1 MTVLLGNRNITLLLA
16 CCMVFG
22 LVLSLSMLL
31 LPLYVL
37 SFLESAL
44 ILAVVVGVR
53 PLSSVL
59 LSLLMGAFSDYFGKR
74 TDLTARSAPNTAPRL

>member
-22 LVLSLSMLL
+22 LVPSLSMLL
-31 LPLYVL
+31 VPLYIL
-37 SFLESAL
+37 NFSESAL

-53 PLSSVL
+53 PRSSVL
-59 LSLLMGAFSDYFGKR
+59 LSLPMGAFSDYSSKR
-74 TDLTARSAPNTAPRL
+74 TDLTAPLAPSTARRR